1 MHETHWVVLPADMP
15 SWLDMIY
22 LSWSNVLC
30 FGGCF
35 SNFFGGQWAVSCS
48 NFGGNQVTHLSNTY
62 CQQFL
67 GCFFSLK
74 VHIRRCFPTLI
85 QYIVIGLVKG
95 NLTSE
100 IIIRMFPNSSFH
112 CEIGSRKRL
121 DDLFEVC
128 NSTNIFF
135 GHFGFGKV
143 MLSSRVQ
150 IQYMFFLWN

>member
-1 MHETHWVVLPADMP
+1 MHETPWVVLPADMR

-35 SNFFGGQWAVSCS
+35 RNFFGGQLAAGILVEIRWPNCPTLTVSS
-48 NFGGNQVTHLSNTY
+48 SY
-62 CQQFL
+62 YFL
-67 GCFFSLK
+67 GCVFFSK

-85 QYIVIGLVKG
+85 QYIVICLVKG

-100 IIIRMFPNSSFH
+100 IIIRMFPNSSFQVKL
-112 CEIGSRKRL
+112 EAETIGW
-121 DDLFEVC
+121 
-128 NSTNIFF
+128 FF
-135 GHFGFGKV
+135 WSLQFYKHMWATLGFGKV

-150 IQYMFFLWN
+150 IQYMAFF